1 MIMTKEQLKAALWA
15 IRHNDEAI
23 ENIMTETLIED
34 ILDRDDRAEVEAG
47 TATAETIARVNYYRQ
62 TAGR

>member
-1 MIMTKEQLKAALWA
+1 MIMTKEQLKAAIWA
-15 IRHNDEAI
+15 IRHNDE
-23 ENIMTETLIED
+23 TLIED
-34 ILDRDDRAEVEAG
+34 ILYRDDRAEVEAG